1 MNKIGAA
8 LCIVVGLL
16 IMRVEANQEFFNL
29 IPTDPFPLI
38 VPIRAGSVYQQEI
51 TIQRKTLS
59 RLGIYM
65 RPLREITD
73 STIALH
79 VSLLRNGSSIGEGD
93 IPAIFIENGGPSY
106 ITFADPIV
114 TVKGERIL
122 IQITA
127 PDALSGSIALR
138 ERAYD
143 ADFPRGNT
151 VFSVDSTVQEHVVAF
166 NAFEAIRPALLR
178 QIGSILIAFG
188 FALLFGNTIR
198 RHRNIA
204 ALSILLLVAC
214 LNAIPAWDASMS
226 YGMFA
231 IIVYV
236 ILATMW
242 ALLRIAGRSNL
253 SALFGAIV
261 FACSTWL
268 PLHIITH
275 GNIGE
280 ILSVRN
286 ALIDPNQIAIT
297 HGAGIYI
304 GMLGGIMALV
314 GIIVWLTMLARK
326 KYKACELET
335 IVAVIGIVAAC
346 IAFIPSPIANGHAG
360 IVVSFS
366 LAWFASFGLYSTQ
379 RFLGM
384 RDRLAYIL
392 ISILAT
398 ITLLDLMYVTARAF
412 TYGLGV

>member
-1 MNKIGAA
+1 MNKIAA
-8 LCIVVGLL
+8 VVCIVAGLL

-29 IPTDPFPLI
+29 IPTDPSPLI

-73 STIALH
+73 STVALH

-106 ITFADPIV
+106 VTFASPIV

-122 IQITA
+122 INITA
-127 PDALSGSIALR
+127 PESLSGSIALR

-151 VFSVDSTVQEHVVAF
+151 VFSVDSTVQEHVIAF

-188 FALLFGNTIR
+188 CALLFGNKIR
-198 RHRNIA
+198 RHRNVA
-204 ALSILLLVAC
+204 ALSILLLVA
-214 LNAIPAWDASMS
+214 LLDAIPAWDASMS
-226 YGMFA
+226 YGIFA
-231 IIVYV
+231 ITVYV
-236 ILATMW
+236 ILALMW
-242 ALLRIAGRSNL
+242 ALLRVAGRSNL
-253 SALFGAIV
+253 AALFGAIV

-275 GNIGE
+275 GNIGG

-297 HGAGIYI
+297 HGAGLYI
-304 GMLGGIMALV
+304 GMLAGSEALV
-314 GIIVWLTMLARK
+314 GIIVWLAMLTRA
-326 KYKACELET
+326 ET
-335 IVAVIGIVAAC
+335 IVAAIGIVAAC
-346 IAFIPSPIANGHAG
+346 IAFVPSPIANGHMG
-360 IVVSFS
+360 IIVSFS
-366 LAWFASFGLYSTQ
+366 LAWFASFGLHTTQ

-384 RDRLAYIL
+384 RDNLAYCIL
-392 ISILAT
+392 SVLAT